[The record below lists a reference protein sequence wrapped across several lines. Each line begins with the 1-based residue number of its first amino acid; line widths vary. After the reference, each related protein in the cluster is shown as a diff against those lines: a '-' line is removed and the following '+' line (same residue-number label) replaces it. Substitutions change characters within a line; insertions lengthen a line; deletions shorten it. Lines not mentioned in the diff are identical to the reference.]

1 METNAKD
8 TSFRNRASFGKRME
22 FSILAEMLAEGL
34 DIYTPLVDDNG
45 IDAIIRKDDGSF
57 IEIQIKA
64 RSGDAK
70 LFAAITHKERP
81 NYWFIFR
88 TEGQKDPSGRPY
100 TWIFSSEE
108 FIANASKNS
117 HGKNE
122 GKYSLSLGSK
132 HDGFKINFDDANDG
146 FRARLFG
153 TKVVPNKCV

>member
-1 METNAKD
+1 METNEKD

-45 IDAIIRKDDGSF
+45 IDAVIRKEDGSF

-64 RSGDAK
+64 RSGNEK
-70 LFAAITHKERP
+70 LFAAIKHEKRP

-88 TEGQKDPSGRPY
+88 TEGKKDSSGRPH
-100 TWIFSSEE
+100 TWVFSSED
-108 FIANASKNS
+108 FVANASVNKK
-117 HGKNE
+117 GKNE
-122 GKYSLSLGSK
+122 GKYSLSLSAVN
-132 HDGFKINFDDANDG
+132 HDKFKIDFANKDDG

-153 TKVVPNKCV
+153 SKDCIK